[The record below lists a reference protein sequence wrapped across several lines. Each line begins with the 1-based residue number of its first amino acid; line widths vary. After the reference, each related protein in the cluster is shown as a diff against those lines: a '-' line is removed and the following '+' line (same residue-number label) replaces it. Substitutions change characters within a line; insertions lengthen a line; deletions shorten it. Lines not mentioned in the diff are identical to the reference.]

1 MSTTPS
7 APEYQPQRSEASLG
21 DLVTEMTDELS
32 TLFRKEIELAKTE
45 AREEV
50 GHAGKAAALFG
61 GAGVAG
67 WLALFVPLLRAR
79 MADRPVH
86 EHRTRLCHRGRRLD
100 PCGARFAKR
109 ARKRLANVRGLPQ
122 TKRSIKEDMEWARA
136 QKS

>member
-1 MSTTPS
+1 
-7 APEYQPQRSEASLG
+7 
-21 DLVTEMTDELS
+21 MTDELS

-61 GAGVAG
+61 GAGLAG
-67 WLALFVPLLRAR
+67 WLALLFLSLALAWLIDQATNTAVA
-79 MADRPVH
+79 
-86 EHRTRLCHRGRRLD
+86 
-100 PCGARFAKR
+100 FAIVGVAWTIAALVLQSA
-109 ARKRLANVRGLPQ
+109 ARKRLANVRGLPE

>member
-7 APEYQPQRSEASLG
+7 AREYEPQRSESSLG
-21 DLVTEMTDELS
+21 DLVTELTDELS

-45 AREEV
+45 AREEM

-67 WLALFVPLLRAR
+67 WLALLFLSLALAWLIDQGTNTAVA
-79 MADRPVH
+79 
-86 EHRTRLCHRGRRLD
+86 
-100 PCGARFAKR
+100 FAIVGVAWTIAALGLQTA
-109 ARKRLANVRGLPQ
+109 ARKRLANVRGLPE